1 MVFVASFVADI
12 FESWSY
18 FPCSNGVRYVPPWGM
33 YMLSKD
39 GKPCVRRAEGTVAT
53 GVGLARKCWLCST
66 TWLWL
71 ED

>member
-18 FPCSNGVRYVPPWGM
+18 FPWGM